1 MIKGVV
7 TNGMIVPRDPLPE
20 DWQDGTEVA
29 VDKYFSDTAVD
40 KDIHPTDSWMDEV
53 EAIARQG
60 DPEDDK
66 RLNGVIQEVRRREKE
81 LARRKL
87 DLDP

>member
-1 MIKGVV
+1 MIKAVV

-29 VDKYFSDTAVD
+29 VDKYFSDPAVD
-40 KDIHPTDSWMDEV
+40 KDIHPTDVWMDEV

-60 DPEDDK
+60 NPEDDK
-66 RLNGVIQEVRRREKE
+66 RLNAVIQEVRRREKE

-87 DLDP
+87 GMDP